1 MPGPMKLRRCGR
13 NRIAAGTIRLEY
25 LNGLR
30 GLAALV
36 VVFHHFAYVFL
47 VFATRGAGANHFAIE
62 KTIYTTP
69 LQLLV
74 AGNFAVCIFF
84 ILSGY
89 VLSYAFFQTGKT
101 SVVQKAAVKRYFRL
115 MPPILGSVL
124 LAWAIIRLGLNFSDG
139 AAAISGSSWLA
150 NFWPRTV
157 SLGEA
162 VYYGAYGIL
171 VGNSSPGLLN
181 NALWTMKVELIGSML
196 VFGFLGLF
204 GKLRLRWLMYA
215 LLAMATWNSYYLAF
229 VLGIALCDVTNR
241 SWSPKQLAWPI
252 TAGLA
257 LVGLWLGA
265 APIPGATSTIYSSFG
280 WPGADPNV
288 VFILTHIIG
297 ATMLLGAVVYS
308 PVLKLVFASRPLR
321 YLGKIS
327 FSMYLLHLLVLGT
340 ISSYMFTV
348 LSVSHGYLLSLLVTG
363 AAYLVI
369 VTIAADIFTRHVDE
383 PSVKLANWLQKRIM
397 SPRRPSTDTRPA
409 RQPAMMGASRADA
422 SNI

>member
-1 MPGPMKLRRCGR
+1 
-13 NRIAAGTIRLEY
+13 
-25 LNGLR
+25 
-30 GLAALV
+30 LAALI

-62 KTIYTTP
+62 RTIYTTP

-89 VLSYAFFQTGKT
+89 VLSYAFFQTGNT
-101 SVVQKAAVKRYFRL
+101 AAVRKAAVKRYFRL

-124 LAWAIIRLGLNFSDG
+124 LAWAIIRFGLNFSDP

-171 VGNSSPGLLN
+171 VGNSEPGVLN
-181 NALWTMKVELIGSML
+181 NALWTMKVEFLGSML
-196 VFGFLGLF
+196 VFAFLALF
-204 GKLRLRWLMYA
+204 GKLRLRWLVYLVLMVA
-215 LLAMATWNSYYLAF
+215 SWNSYYLAF
-229 VLGIALCDVTNR
+229 VLGIALCDVTSR
-241 SWSPKQLAWPI
+241 SWSPKELAWPI

-257 LVGLWLGA
+257 LAGLGLGA
-265 APIPGATSTIYSSFG
+265 APIPGATSTIYSALG
-280 WPGADPNV
+280 WQGADPNV
-288 VFILTHIIG
+288 VFILTHIVG
-297 ATMLLGAVVYS
+297 AALLLGAVLYS
-308 PVLKLVFASRPLR
+308 PALKTVFASRPLR
-321 YLGKIS
+321 YLGRVS

-340 ISSYMFTV
+340 ISSYMFAA
-348 LSVSHGYLLSLLVTG
+348 LNVSHGYAFSLGVTG

-369 VTIAADIFTRHVDE
+369 VVIAADIYTRHVDE
-383 PSVKLANWLQKRIM
+383 PSMRLAGWVQRKIM
-397 SPRRPSTDTRPA
+397 SPRKSASKPVAEPKPYRE
-409 RQPAMMGASRADA
+409 PAMIGASRVHAD
-422 SNI
+422 NL